1 MKLLIQC
8 HIAVINWWMWDPNPS
23 VLIQNVCT
31 PFLIHCFHGPSKVKL
46 EVLSLDS
53 PMSSPLSIIKQHH
66 NQRCLPQGVISLRL
80 LLSSFILSFIL
91 LTRSYWVSVGNIN
104 VWKGPSLLSVCI
116 YMYVFSYLFIYI
128 CFFYVNFKS
137 AWTIAR

>member
-31 PFLIHCFHGPSKVKL
+31 PFLIHCFHGSSKVKL

-53 PMSSPLSIIKQHH
+53 PISSPLPIIKEHH
-66 NQRCLPQGVISLRL
+66 NQRSLPLGVISRRL

-91 LTRSYWVSVGNIN
+91 LTRSYWVSVANIN
-104 VWKGPSLLSVCI
+104 VWKGPSLLSVYV
-116 YMYVFSYLFIYI
+116 YMYVSSYLFIYI
-128 CFFYVNFKS
+128 CFFFLC
-137 AWTIAR
+137 